1 MENPWKVLVDV
12 WNTVLSTV
20 KNCTLHAQLSKII
33 LEAGGIWGNPVRR
46 TVNYGFINISS
57 VKS

>member
-12 WNTVLSTV
+12 WNTVLSSYV
-20 KNCTLHAQLSKII
+20 KLSKII
-33 LEAGGIWGNPVRR
+33 LEAGGIWRNPVRR
-46 TVNYGFINISS
+46 TINYGFINISS